1 MGLVSTL
8 SKVALGIVIAKGVSH
23 VSRNGMPKLS
33 GPGGLLDSLGQNA
46 KADHTGR
53 APHSNSL
60 GGLLTKVGGAGL
72 GGTALGGLLA
82 GPHSPPPA
90 ANPVPANKGPIN
102 TGPVFNQA
110 IVGHVLPEPERNETL
125 AAALLLKAMVQA
137 AMSDGALDDKER
149 AKLMQHM
156 GDATDEEIEFVSRL
170 MDQPVDVAGLAAD
183 VPDGMEEQVYL
194 VSALAIDLDS
204 QAEAQYLHDLA
215 TALGL
220 DQTMVNDIHRQANI
234 PQLYA

>member
-23 VSRNGMPKLS
+23 VQRNGMPKLS
-33 GPGGLLDSLGQNA
+33 GPGSLLDSLGQNS
-46 KADHTGR
+46 KADHAGR

-60 GGLLTKVGGAGL
+60 GGLLSKVGGAGL
-72 GGTALGGLLA
+72 GGTALGGLLG
-82 GPHSPPPA
+82 GPQSPPA
-90 ANPVPANKGPIN
+90 ATPTPGPASK
-102 TGPVFNQA
+102 GPVFNQA
-110 IVGHVLPEPERNETL
+110 IVGHVLPEPQSETL

-137 AMSDGALDDKER
+137 AMADGVLDDKER
-149 AKLMQHM
+149 DKLMQHM

-204 QAEAQYLHDLA
+204 RAEAQYLHDLA
-215 TALGL
+215 AALGL
-220 DQTMVNDIHRQANI
+220 NKSMVNDIHRQANI
-234 PQLYA
+234 PPLYA